1 MLTNV
6 LSSEE
11 LVAEAKKELGEDETR
26 VEVIL
31 MKKKKDI
38 CRGNI
43 DAEPFL

>member
-1 MLTNV
+1 MLSNV

-31 MKKKKDI
+31 MEKERYISRKY
-38 CRGNI
+38 
-43 DAEPFL
+43 